1 MKKTFLD
8 EPLYASEDS
17 RASVR
22 RLARPMGDGYRG
34 NRFSPGVGGSECHG
48 APRVDARDLASASV
62 LCCPRRLSRLHCRP
76 HLRAVKISRPHLVT
90 FAMIALAIIAT
101 IVLYWRYS
109 TKPWTRDAQVRANV
123 VGIAPRVAGP
133 IIQIPIKDN
142 QAVKKGDL
150 LFEIDPS
157 TFQAAVDNAQA
168 KLKQAQAA
176 EIQTQQ
182 ELQRQ
187 IELYKTKTNDL
198 RDVQNAQDSYAAA
211 VANTAAAQATLETA
225 TLNLEYTKVFAP
237 VDGYL
242 TNVNTSPGTY
252 VNAGEQLL
260 ALVDSSS
267 FWIAAYFKETQLRHV
282 RDGAAA
288 KITLMGHDFEPFA
301 GEVVS
306 VAWGIFQQDGSTV
319 ELLPAVSQTID
330 WVRLPNRFPV
340 RIRVTGTPPVPLRI
354 GQTASVA
361 IQDG

>member
-1 MKKTFLD
+1 M
-8 EPLYASEDS
+8 
-17 RASVR
+17 
-22 RLARPMGDGYRG
+22 
-34 NRFSPGVGGSECHG
+34 
-48 APRVDARDLASASV
+48 
-62 LCCPRRLSRLHCRP
+62 
-76 HLRAVKISRPHLVT
+76 KISRAHVVT
-90 FAMIALAIIAT
+90 FTMVALALIAA

-109 TKPWTRDAQVRANV
+109 TRPWTRDAQVKANV
-123 VGIAPRVAGP
+123 VGIAPRIAGP

-157 TFQAAVDNAQA
+157 TFEAAVENAQA

-176 EIQTQQ
+176 EIQAEQ

-187 IELYKTKTNDL
+187 NQLYETKTNDL
-198 RDVQNAQDSYAAA
+198 RDVQNAQDNYVAA
-211 VANTAAAQATLETA
+211 VADTAAAQANLKTA
-225 TLNLEYTKVFAP
+225 NLNLEYTKVFAP

-252 VNAGEQLL
+252 VNEGEQLL
-260 ALVDSSS
+260 ALVDSNS
-267 FWIAAYFKETQLRHV
+267 FWIAAYFKETQLRNV
-282 RDGAAA
+282 REGATA

-301 GEVVS
+301 GQVVS
-306 VAWGIFQQDGSTV
+306 VAWGIFLQDGSTV

-340 RIRVTGTPPVPLRI
+340 RIHVTGTPPVPLRI

-361 IQDG
+361 IEDG

>member
-1 MKKTFLD
+1 MRHW
-8 EPLYASEDS
+8 P
-17 RASVR
+17 
-22 RLARPMGDGYRG
+22 
-34 NRFSPGVGGSECHG
+34 
-48 APRVDARDLASASV
+48 DL
-62 LCCPRRLSRLHCRP
+62 C
-76 HLRAVKISRPHLVT
+76 AVKISRPQLVT
-90 FAMIALAIIAT
+90 FTMVALAVVAT
-101 IVLYWRYS
+101 IILYSRYS

-150 LFEIDPS
+150 LFEIDPA
-157 TFQAAVDNAQA
+157 TFQAAVDNAAA

-176 EIQTQQ
+176 EIEAQQDLARQTS
-182 ELQRQ
+182 
-187 IELYKTKTNDL
+187 LYETKTVDL
-198 RDVQNAQDSYAAA
+198 RDLQDAQDNYAAA
-211 VANTAAAQATLETA
+211 VANAAAAQANLQTA
-225 TLNLEYTKVFAP
+225 NLNLSYTKVFAP

-252 VNAGEQLL
+252 VNEGEQLL

-267 FWIAAYFKETQLRHV
+267 FWIAAYFKETQLRHI
-282 RDGAAA
+282 RDGARAN
-288 KITLMGHDFEPFA
+288 ITLMGHDFQPFE

-306 VAWGIFQQDGSTV
+306 VAWGIFLQDGSTV

-340 RIRVTGTPPVPLRI
+340 RIHVTGTPPVPLRI

-361 IQDG
+361 IQDS